1 MEAEGDKGEEEE
13 GDRQGRQLNSMA
25 QSGGEQERERQR
37 KRDREE
43 REEAGGRARGIGETE
58 MAGIKGLNK

>member
-25 QSGGEQERERQR
+25 QSGGEQEIQGDISHHGS
-37 KRDREE
+37 KNCL
-43 REEAGGRARGIGETE
+43 
-58 MAGIKGLNK
+58 IKMLMYGTHV